1 MAKVAE
7 VMSEVQ
13 TYLDMFSQYD
23 KEFAKWEGRV
33 EKILK
38 RYRDD
43 RTTTTAQS
51 HYNILWAN
59 VQTLKAATFSRMPKP
74 DVSRRHKDN
83 DPVARVASMLL
94 ERALDFE
101 ITHTEDFQHALQAC
115 VYDRFLG
122 GRGTSWVR
130 YEPVIETEQ
139 LQVSEESEESEVTG
153 EYLDIEQS
161 PVDYVHWRDFGHSY
175 GRTWPEVNCVWR
187 KVYMN
192 RSALKERFPEE
203 QFDMLW
209 KQIPLDASPDEPRQ
223 KMAEGTTKQAL
234 IYEVWD
240 REERCVYWIS
250 KSMGRILD
258 KRDDPLQLEEFF
270 PCPEPIYSTLTNES
284 LVPVPD
290 FTLYQDQANELDTLS
305 DRIKGLVNALKV
317 RGFYDAANPDLNRLF
332 TEGDNNTLIPVKNY
346 AAFAEK
352 GGLGGAVTF
361 VDLAPIA
368 NALNMAYQAMGQV
381 KQQIYDITGISD
393 IVRGASNA
401 GETATAQQ
409 IKGQYA
415 TLRLKTYQDEV
426 ARFASQIL
434 RIKAQIICQHFQPET
449 IFKIGGAELLSDTDK
464 QLIPQAIELLKNN
477 PMRTFRVE
485 VSTDSMLYADETQEK
500 QDRVEFLTA
509 TSSFIEKAVQGAQA
523 APELTPL
530 LMDLLKFGVQGF
542 RVGRTLE
549 GEFDTFADQAKD
561 KQKQLAANPPQPQP
575 NPEVLKMQAEQQKS
589 QADMQM
595 TQAKMQQDSQLEQ
608 LKLQLA
614 QQEASSKAQLEAERL
629 QFEKYK
635 TELDN
640 QTKVVIA
647 ELQAKNDIKKTS
659 MSINGAKEAEGL
671 TEMSDEGF
679 EQPTSALASL
689 VDSINQNMASMI
701 AVSQQHNQNILTQQQ
716 IAHENLTAQLTKP
729 KQVVRDI
736 NGKISGVQ

>member
-7 VMSEVQ
+7 VTSEVQ
-13 TYLDMFSQYD
+13 TYLDMFSQYE

-59 VQTLKAATFSRMPKP
+59 VSTLKAATFSRMPKP

-101 ITHTEDFQHALQAC
+101 ITNTEDFHHALSSC
-115 VYDRFLG
+115 VSDRFLG
-122 GRGTSWVR
+122 GRGTSWIR
-130 YEPVIETEQ
+130 YEPVIESDQ
-139 LQVSEESEESEVTG
+139 FQVSETEEDTESVG
-153 EYLDIEQS
+153 EYLDIEQA
-161 PVDYVHWRDFGHSY
+161 PVDYVHWRDFGHCY
-175 GRTWPEVNCVWR
+175 ARTWPEVNCVWR
-187 KVYMN
+187 RVYLN
-192 RSALKERFPEE
+192 RDALKERFPEDK
-203 QFDMLW
+203 FDMLW

-223 KMAEGTTKQAL
+223 KMTEGTTKQAL

-240 REERCVYWIS
+240 REEKCVYWIS
-250 KSMGRILD
+250 KSMGKILD
-258 KRDDPLQLEEFF
+258 KREDPLGLEEFF

-290 FTLYQDQANELDTLS
+290 FTLYQDQANELDVLS
-305 DRIKGLVNALKV
+305 DRIKGLVDALKV

-361 VDLAPIA
+361 VDLNPIA
-368 NALNMAYQAMGQV
+368 SALNVAYQAMGQV

-393 IVRGASNA
+393 IIRGASVA
-401 GETATAQQ
+401 SETATAQQ

-434 RIKAQIICQHFQPET
+434 RIKAQIICQQFQPET
-449 IFKIGGAELLSDTDK
+449 IMKIGGAELLSDTDK
-464 QLIPQAIELLKNN
+464 QLIPQAMELLKNN

-485 VSTDSMLYADETQEK
+485 IATGSMLYADEAQEK
-500 QDRVEFLTA
+500 QDRVEFLQSTGA
-509 TSSFIEKAVQGAQA
+509 FIEKAIQGAQQV
-523 APELTPL
+523 PELTPL

-549 GEFDTFADQAKD
+549 GEFDTFADAEKEKQA
-561 KQKQLAANPPQPQP
+561 QKAAQPPAQQPP
-575 NPEVLKMQAEQQKS
+575 TPEMIKAQAEQQK
-589 QADMQM
+589 MQM
-595 TQAKMQQDSQLEQ
+595 EAQIKQAEMQAEAQREAQRLE
-608 LKLQLA
+608 
-614 QQEASSKAQLEAERL
+614 
-629 QFEKYK
+629 FDKYK
-635 TELDN
+635 LELEN
-640 QTKVVIA
+640 NTKVLIA
-647 ELQAKNDIKKTS
+647 E
-659 MSINGAKEAEGL
+659 MGAKTDLHLKSIDVNAAKEQETL
-671 TEMSDEGF
+671 TEMTPDGY
-679 EQPTSALASL
+679 EQPTSALSELIA
-689 VDSINQNMASMI
+689 SINNNMAMM
-701 AVSQQHNQNILTQQQ
+701 VQTQQQHNQDLVLQQQ
-716 IAHENLTAQLTKP
+716 ASHDNLVGQLTKP
-729 KQVVRDI
+729 KQVMRGPD
-736 NGKISGVQ
+736 GKIIGVQ

>member
-1 MAKVAE
+1 
-7 VMSEVQ
+7 
-13 TYLDMFSQYD
+13 MFSQYD

-74 DVSRRHKDN
+74 DVSRRFKDN
-83 DPVARVASMLL
+83 DPVARVAAMLL

-101 ITHTEDFQHALQAC
+101 ITHSEDFSQSLTAC

-122 GRGTSWVR
+122 GRGTTWIR
-130 YEPVIETEQ
+130 YEPVIETQ
-139 LQVSEESEESEVTG
+139 QFQVSETDEDTESEG
-153 EYLDIEQS
+153 EYLDIEQA
-161 PVDYVHWRDFGHSY
+161 PVDYVHWRDFGHQY
-175 GRTWPEVNCVWR
+175 GRTWAEVNCVWR
-187 KVYMN
+187 RVYMN
-192 RSALKERFPEE
+192 REALKERFPED

-209 KQIPLDASPDEPRQ
+209 KQIPLDASPDEPRT
-223 KMAEGTTKQAL
+223 KMTEGTVKQAL

-240 REERCVYWIS
+240 REHKCVYWIN
-250 KSMGRILD
+250 KSMGKILD

-305 DRIKGLVNALKV
+305 DRIKGLVDALKV

-346 AAFAEK
+346 SAFVEK
-352 GGLGGAVTF
+352 GGMNGAVTF
-361 VDLAPIA
+361 VDLNPIA
-368 NALNMAYQAMGQV
+368 SALNTAYQAMGQV

-393 IVRGASNA
+393 IIRGASVA
-401 GETATAQQ
+401 SETATAQQ

-449 IFKIGGAELLSDTDK
+449 IMKIGGAELLSDVDK
-464 QLIPQAIELLKNN
+464 QMVPQAMALLKDN

-485 VSTDSMLYADETQEK
+485 VATDSMLYADESQEK
-500 QDRVEFLTA
+500 QDRVEFLQA
-509 TSSFIEKAVQGAQA
+509 TSSFIEKAIQGAQQV
-523 APELTPL
+523 PEMTPL

-549 GEFDTFADQAKD
+549 GEFDTFADKEKEKQA
-561 KQKQLAANPPQPQP
+561 QEAANPQPKP
-575 NPEVLKMQAEQQKS
+575 PSPEMMKAQAEAQKMQMEG
-589 QADMQM
+589 
-595 TQAKMQQDSQLEQ
+595 QLEQ
-608 LKLQLA
+608 MRM
-614 QQEASSKAQLEAERL
+614 QLENQKLE
-629 QFEKYK
+629 FEKWK
-635 TELDN
+635 VQMDN
-640 QTKVVIA
+640 DTKVLVA
-647 ELQAKNDIKKTS
+647 EISAKTDLHLKSLDINAS
-659 MSINGAKEAEGL
+659 KEQETL
-671 TEMSDEGF
+671 TDITPDGI
-679 EQPTSALASL
+679 EQPTSALQGL
-689 VDSINQNMASMI
+689 VEAINQNMGMMVATQS
-701 AVSQQHNQNILTQQQ
+701 QHNQDLMMQQQ
-716 IAHENLTAQLTKP
+716 MAHQNLVQQLTKP
-729 KQVVRDI
+729 KQVVRGAD
-736 NGKISGVQ
+736 GKIIGVQ

>member
-1 MAKVAE
+1 MAKVSQI
-7 VMSEVQ
+7 MSEVQ

-74 DVSRRHKDN
+74 DVSRRFKDS

-101 ITHTEDFQHALQAC
+101 TTHTEDFAHGMTAC

-122 GRGTSWVR
+122 GRGTSWIR
-130 YEPVIETEQ
+130 YEPIIETDDTFISEDE
-139 LQVSEESEESEVTG
+139 LDSDSVS
-153 EYLDIEQS
+153 EYLDIEQA
-161 PVDYVHWRDFGHSY
+161 PVDYVHWRDFGHNSA
-175 GRTWPEVNCVWR
+175 RTWDEVSCVWR
-187 KVYMN
+187 KVYMT
-192 RSALKERFPEE
+192 RQMLKERFPEDK
-203 QFDMLW
+203 FDMLW
-209 KQIPLDASPDEPRQ
+209 KQIPLDASPDEPRT
-223 KMAEGTTKQAL
+223 KMTEGVTKRGL

-240 REERCVYWIS
+240 KQEKCVYWIS

-258 KRDDPLQLEEFF
+258 KREDPLQLEEFF
-270 PCPEPIYSTLTNES
+270 PCPEPLFSTLTNES

-305 DRIKGLVNALKV
+305 DRIKGLVDAMKV
-317 RGFYDAANPDLNRLF
+317 RGFYDAANADLGRLF

-346 AAFAEK
+346 GAFAEK
-352 GGLGGAVTF
+352 GGMGGAIEF
-361 VDLAPIA
+361 VDLSPIA

-401 GETATAQQ
+401 NETATAQQ

-415 TLRLKTYQDEV
+415 TLRLKAYQDEV

-434 RIKAQIICQHFQPET
+434 KIKAQIICQHFQPET
-449 IFKIGGAELLSDTDK
+449 IIKIGGAELLSPTDQ
-464 QLIPQAIELLKNN
+464 QLVPQAIQLLKDN

-485 VSTDSMLYADETQEK
+485 VASDSMLYADEAQEK
-500 QDRVEFLTA
+500 ADRVEFLQA
-509 TSSFIEKAVQGAQA
+509 TSQFIEKAIQGAQA
-523 APELTPL
+523 VPELTPL

-549 GEFDTFADQAKD
+549 GEFDTFADAEKEKQVQA
-561 KQKQLAANPPQPQP
+561 AANPKQPEP
-575 NPEVLKMQAEQQKS
+575 TPEMIKAQAEQQKAQMEAQIKQMEM
-589 QADMQM
+589 QAEAQREA
-595 TQAKMQQDSQLEQ
+595 QRLEFDRY
-608 LKLQLA
+608 KV
-614 QQEASSKAQLEAERL
+614 ELE
-629 QFEKYK
+629 
-635 TELDN
+635 N
-640 QTKVVIA
+640 NTKVLIA
-647 ELQAKNDIKKTS
+647 EMSAKTDLHLKSLDINAAREQET
-659 MSINGAKEAEGL
+659 L
-671 TEMSDEGF
+671 TEVTPGGI
-679 EQPTSALASL
+679 EQPTSALAGL
-689 VDSINQNMASMI
+689 VDAINNNMAVMTQ
-701 AVSQQHNQNILTQQQ
+701 AQAQHNQDILMQQQ
-716 IAHENLTAQLTKP
+716 MAHESLVQQLTKP
-729 KQVVRDI
+729 KQVVRGAD
-736 NGKISGVQ
+736 GKIIGVA

>member
-1 MAKVAE
+1 MAKVSQI
-7 VMSEVQ
+7 MSEVQ

-74 DVSRRHKDN
+74 DVSRRHKDS

-101 ITHTEDFQHALQAC
+101 ITNTEDFYHSLNSC

-122 GRGTSWVR
+122 GRGTSWIR
-130 YEPVIETEQ
+130 YEPIIETDDTFISEDE
-139 LQVSEESEESEVTG
+139 LDSDNVS
-153 EYLDIEQS
+153 EYLDIEQT
-161 PVDYVHWRDFGHSY
+161 PVDYVHWRDFGHNSA
-175 GRTWPEVNCVWR
+175 RTWDEVSCVWR
-187 KVYMN
+187 KVYMT
-192 RSALKERFPEE
+192 RPMLKERFPEDK
-203 QFDMLW
+203 FDDLW
-209 KQIPLDASPDEPRQ
+209 KRIPLDASPDEPRT
-223 KMAEGTTKQAL
+223 KMTEGVTKRGL

-240 REERCVYWIS
+240 KEEKCVYWIS
-250 KSMGRILD
+250 KSMGKILD
-258 KRDDPLQLEEFF
+258 KREDPLQLEEFF
-270 PCPEPIYSTLTNES
+270 PCPEPIFSTLTNET

-305 DRIKGLVNALKV
+305 DRIKGLVDALKV
-317 RGFYDAANPDLNRLF
+317 RGFYDAANADLGRLF

-352 GGLGGAVTF
+352 GGLGGAVEF
-361 VDLAPIA
+361 VDLTPIA

-401 GETATAQQ
+401 NETATAQQ

-434 RIKAQIICQHFQPET
+434 KIKAQIICQHFQPET
-449 IFKIGGAELLSDTDK
+449 IMKIGGAELLSQTDQ
-464 QLIPQAIELLKNN
+464 QLVPQAIELLKDS
-477 PMRTFRVE
+477 PMRTFRIE
-485 VSTDSMLYADETQEK
+485 IATDSMLYADEQQEK
-500 QDRVEFLTA
+500 TDRVEFLQA
-509 TSSFIEKAVQGAQA
+509 TSSFIEKAIQGAQA
-523 APELTPL
+523 VPELTPL

-549 GEFDTFADQAKD
+549 GEFDTFADAEKEKQVQA
-561 KQKQLAANPPQPQP
+561 QANPQPP
-575 NPEVLKMQAEQQKS
+575 APDPEMIKAQAEQQK
-589 QADMQM
+589 MQM
-595 TQAKMQQDSQLEQ
+595 QAQIKQMEMQ
-608 LKLQLA
+608 A
-614 QQEASSKAQLEAERL
+614 EAEREAQRL
-629 QFEKYK
+629 EFDKYK
-635 TELDN
+635 LELEN
-640 QTKVVIA
+640 NTKVLIA
-647 ELQAKNDIKKTS
+647 EMSAKTDLHLKSLDI
-659 MSINGAKEAEGL
+659 NAAKEQEGL
-671 TEMSDEGF
+671 TEVTPGGI
-679 EQPTSALASL
+679 EQPTSALSSL
-689 VDSINQNMASMI
+689 VDSINNNMATMV
-701 AVSQQHNQNILTQQQ
+701 AVQAQHNTDLLTQQQ
-716 IAHENLTAQLTKP
+716 MAHQNLVQQLTKP
-729 KQVVRDI
+729 KQVVRGAD
-736 NGKISGVQ
+736 GKIVGVQ